1 MKTVKRTKALWIANI
16 AVSVILVLII
26 GYLIYYIGSVS
37 VASFASGEIK
47 VHEVKENYEKDDIV
61 VDISRPKLSG
71 FSNKTF
77 EKLLNE
83 KIEYKIATDRNALEL
98 YSIQREHHDKF
109 SFTVDYWT
117 KSSEVIF
124 SLKVTSDF
132 YYGYVTNL
140 PISIYYNIDIANN
153 KLLMLDDLFID
164 DSYQAKLNA
173 YLTTAIAQKLSEMFI
188 NNFDGVSDQ
197 TKFFIMDG
205 NLYIA
210 FNKYEI
216 TSGAAGEP
224 EFRIPTEEIEDILK
238 EEYKGIFK

>member
-1 MKTVKRTKALWIANI
+1 MKTVKKTKALWIANI
-16 AVSVILVLII
+16 AVSVVLVLLI
-26 GYLIYYIGSVS
+26 GYLVYYISAVS
-37 VASFASGEIK
+37 VASFTSGEIK

-83 KIEYKIATDRNALEL
+83 KIEYKIATDKNALEL
-98 YSIQREHHDKF
+98 YSIERKHRDKF
-109 SFTVDYWT
+109 HFSVDYWI

-124 SLKVTSDF
+124 SLKVTTDF

-140 PISIYYNIDIANN
+140 PVSIYYNVDIANN

-164 DSYQAKLNA
+164 DSYKTKLNA
-173 YLTTAIAQKLSEMFI
+173 YLFTAIAQKLSEMFI
-188 NNFDGVSDQ
+188 DNFDGVSDE
-197 TKFFIMDG
+197 TKFFIMDD

-210 FNKYEI
+210 FDKYEI
-216 TSGAAGEP
+216 ASGAAGEP
-224 EFRIPTEEIEDILK
+224 EFRIPTKEIENLLK

>member
-1 MKTVKRTKALWIANI
+1 MKTVKKTKALWIANI
-16 AVSVILVLII
+16 AVSIVLVLLI
-26 GYLIYYIGSVS
+26 GYLVYYIGSVS
-37 VASFASGEIK
+37 VASFASGTIK
-47 VHEVKENYEKDDIV
+47 VHEVKEYYEKDDIV

-83 KIEYKIATDRNALEL
+83 KIKYRIATDRNALEL
-98 YSIQREHHDKF
+98 YSIERKHRDKF
-109 SFTVDYWT
+109 NFSVDYWV

-124 SLKVTSDF
+124 SLKVTTDF

-140 PISIYYNIDIANN
+140 PVSIYYNIDIANN
-153 KLLMLDDLFID
+153 KLLVLDDLFID
-164 DSYQAKLNA
+164 DSYKANLNA
-173 YLTTAIAQKLSEMFI
+173 YLTTTITQKLSEMFI
-188 NNFDGVSDQ
+188 NSFDGVSDE

-210 FNKYEI
+210 FAKYEI
-216 TSGAAGEP
+216 ASGAAGEP
-224 EFRIPTEEIEDILK
+224 EFKIPTEEIEDMLK